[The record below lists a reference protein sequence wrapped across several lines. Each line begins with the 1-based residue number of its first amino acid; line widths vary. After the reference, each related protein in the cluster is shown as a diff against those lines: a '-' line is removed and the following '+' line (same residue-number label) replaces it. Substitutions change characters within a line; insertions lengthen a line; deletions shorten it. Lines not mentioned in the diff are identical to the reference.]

1 MPSVSSLFNTLPAQ
15 NTQIAFEDGFRNM
28 LEDHIPV
35 LLLATGTT
43 TQTVDPAT
51 AYQFNN
57 DFYGLIT
64 TLGVVWYMQW
74 ITMRMNGYTDPSE
87 YRSDNLSVIIPP
99 ISVINQLLNAYQT
112 VSSVVG

>member
-1 MPSVSSLFNTLPAQ
+1 MTSVSSLFNSLPVQ
-15 NTQIAFEDGFRNM
+15 NTQVAFEDGFRNM

-35 LLLATGTT
+35 LPLASGTT
-43 TQTVDPAT
+43 TQNVDPAV

-57 DFYGLIT
+57 DFYGLIA

-87 YRSDNLSVIIPP
+87 YTSDNLSIVIPP
-99 ISVINQLLNAYQT
+99 ISVINQLLNVYQNI
-112 VSSVVG
+112 SSVVG